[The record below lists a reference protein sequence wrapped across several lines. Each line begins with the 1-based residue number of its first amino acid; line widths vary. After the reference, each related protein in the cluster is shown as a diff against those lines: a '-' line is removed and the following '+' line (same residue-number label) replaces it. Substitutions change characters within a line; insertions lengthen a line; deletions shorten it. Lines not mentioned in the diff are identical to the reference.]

1 MDDVIREEPG
11 AETTAAEA
19 AAAGTTAAESG
30 GGSGDRETGGRIE
43 ERPEGLG
50 RIYLRRFR
58 KHTLGKTGLAILIVL
73 YFIALFAD
81 FLSPFSMTWTNKSQ
95 PYRAPTGVKLIHRGP
110 GGRRFRPFTYET
122 YIRNVAL
129 RTYGRIS
136 PRSIRAVSIS
146 NFPGMQELR
155 ATAQDEGAEA
165 RKRRL
170 LGEIQRFYR
179 LERDDPL
186 TARIARE
193 IDELEGDDDPDARRI
208 IEVGRENV
216 RGERVPRRLI
226 LARGNKNFLKLF
238 GRGIRYSF
246 LGLIETDRHLLT
258 SRTGGFHPFGTDALG
273 RDIASRLFHGS
284 RVSLTVGLAGAAVI
298 MVLGLLAGGISGYVG
313 GITDTVLMRFTEV
326 LIAIPAI
333 YLLFTLRAALP
344 GDLGSTQVYMLIVI
358 ITSVIGWSGIA
369 RVIRGQVL
377 SIKTEDFVLSAR
389 TMGLSHLKIIIR
401 HVLPSTFSYAVVQVT
416 LSIPGF
422 ILGESALSLL
432 GLGITEPQSSWGLM
446 LAVGRNFRVVSDFP
460 WVLIPGLFIFLSIL
474 AWNFF
479 GDGVRDALDPRSR
492 H

>member
-1 MDDVIREEPG
+1 MQRKTQFATVRTVPTGTANSLPDVKP
-11 AETTAAEA
+11 ETKTDAK
-19 AAAGTTAAESG
+19 
-30 GGSGDRETGGRIE
+30 
-43 ERPEGLG
+43 PEGL
-50 RIYLRRFR
+50 RQIYLRRFK

-73 YFIALFAD
+73 YLIAVFAD
-81 FLSPFSMTWTNKSQ
+81 VLSPFSMTWLNKSQ
-95 PYRAPTGVKLIHRGP
+95 PYREPTAVRLIYRGP
-110 GGRRFRPFTYET
+110 QGSRFRPFTYET
-122 YIRNVAL
+122 YIKNIAL
-129 RTYGRIS
+129 RTYERIS
-136 PRSIRAVSIS
+136 PRSIRAVSIP
-146 NFPGMQELR
+146 NFVGVQELR
-155 ATAQDEGAEA
+155 ETAQDESAAA
-165 RKRRL
+165 RRRRL
-170 LGEIQRFYR
+170 LREIQQFYR
-179 LERDDPL
+179 LDKNDAL
-186 TARIARE
+186 MGMIGRE
-193 IDELEGDDDPDARRI
+193 IDALERDADPDARRI
-208 IEVGRENV
+208 IEVGQENV
-216 RGERVPRRLI
+216 GDTLMPRRLI
-226 LARGNKNFLKLF
+226 LAKGNRNFIKLF

-246 LGLIETDRHLLT
+246 LGLFETDRHLLT

-284 RVSLTVGLAGAAVI
+284 RISLTVGLAGAAII
-298 MVLGLLAGGISGYVG
+298 MVLGLLVGGISGYVG

-333 YLLFTLRAALP
+333 YLLFALRAALP
-344 GDLGSTQVYMLIVI
+344 SDLGSTQVYMLIVI
-358 ITSVIGWSGIA
+358 ITSIIGWSGIA

-389 TMGLSHLKIIIR
+389 TMGLSHLKIILR
-401 HVLPSTFSYAVVQVT
+401 HVLPNTFSYAVVQVT

-460 WVLIPGLFIFLSIL
+460 WVLIPGLFIFISIL